1 MADVCVTIGPV
12 AAKLKTACCSWPG
25 PAARPPCQARPGW
38 QNKWRSVLEVLFV
51 HPNFPGQFRKVA
63 AALAR
68 LPGVRVVGV
77 GDESWMKSTVALEGV
92 PVIGYPA
99 PPEGDKDLLHPW
111 SRKFDAAIRR
121 GEQVMNSLACA
132 QGTGPGA

>member
-1 MADVCVTIGPV
+1 MSIGAS
-12 AAKLKTACCSWPG
+12 AAN
-25 PAARPPCQARPGW
+25 PCQARPGW

-63 AALAR
+63 AALA

-77 GDESWMKSTVALEGV
+77 GDESWMKSTVPLEGV

-99 PPEGDKDLLHPW
+99 PPEGDKDPAAPL
-111 SRKFDAAIRR
+111 DAP
-121 GEQVMNSLACA
+121 V
-132 QGTGPGA
+132 